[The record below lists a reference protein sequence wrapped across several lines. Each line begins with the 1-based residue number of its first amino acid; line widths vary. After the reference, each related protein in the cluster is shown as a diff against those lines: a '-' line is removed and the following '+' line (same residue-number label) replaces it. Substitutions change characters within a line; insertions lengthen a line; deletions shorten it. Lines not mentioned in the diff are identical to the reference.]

1 MRSCIAV
8 LLVLAATLV
17 GQAPALAQGHDHAI
31 VETKAEVPA
40 LMAMHDVI
48 YPLWHEAW
56 PNKDV
61 KLMNELLPQVQQH
74 VASVEQAELPGIL
87 RDKKAAWAEQVQA
100 LRATCTA
107 YEKAAAA
114 SDTQALL
121 DAVEALHSRFEAM
134 VRVIRPV
141 MKELDAYHQVL
152 YAVYHK
158 IMPDKKLA
166 ELPAAAAQ
174 LVSACSTLTAAP
186 VPKRFAAREAELK
199 ASFAAL
205 CQATAELQTAAA
217 GADAALASSAVEIV
231 HTRYQATEKLFE

>member
-1 MRSCIAV
+1 MRSTNAV
-8 LLVLAATLV
+8 LLVLTAALV
-17 GQAPALAQGHDHAI
+17 APPLAPAQDHNQVIA
-31 VETKAEVPA
+31 ETRAEVPA
-40 LMAMHDVI
+40 LMEMHEVI

-61 KLMNELLPQVQQH
+61 KMMNELLPQVQQH
-74 VASVEQAELPGIL
+74 VTAVEKAELPGIL

-114 SDTQALL
+114 GDTQALL
-121 DAVEALHSRFEAM
+121 DAVEALHSRFESM

-152 YAVYHK
+152 YTVYHK
-158 IMPDKKLA
+158 IMPDQKLA
-166 ELPAAAAQ
+166 DLPAAAAQ
-174 LVSACSTLTAAP
+174 LVSACSALMSAP

-205 CQATAELQTAAA
+205 CEATAQLQAVA
-217 GADAALASSAVEIV
+217 GDPASAPAAVETV

>member
-1 MRSCIAV
+1 MQPSCSLLTAALVAPQPAV
-8 LLVLAATLV
+8 
-17 GQAPALAQGHDHAI
+17 AQGHDQAI
-31 VETKAEVPA
+31 AETKAEVPA
-40 LMAMHDVI
+40 LTEMHEII

-61 KLMNELLPQVQQH
+61 KMMNELLPQVQQH
-74 VASVEQAELPGIL
+74 VAAVEKAELPGIL
-87 RDKKAAWAEQVQA
+87 RDKQAAWAEQVTA

-114 SDTQALL
+114 GDTQGLL
-121 DAVEALHSRFEAM
+121 DAVEALHSRFEMM

-152 YAVYHK
+152 YTVYHK

-166 ELPAAAAQ
+166 ELPAAVAELA
-174 LVSACSTLTAAP
+174 SACSALVAAP

-205 CQATAELQTAAA
+205 CHATGDLQTAAA
-217 GADAALASSAVEIV
+217 GADPAAAAAAVELV